1 MNEPQAL
8 IIGGGISGLSTA
20 WHLAQQ
26 GVNVEVWE
34 ADERPGGKIRSTH
47 DAGYLTERAAGMV
60 VNFRPEI
67 DRLITALGMD
77 EDKTSR
83 NDALNRYLMH
93 KGQLAAVPMKLP
105 AMARSPLWS
114 RRTKLRLLA
123 EILIPQG
130 GKENETVSA
139 FIERRLGSEI
149 LETAME
155 PFVAGTLASDPD
167 LAEARSV
174 LPRLT
179 ALEKRYG
186 SLTLGML
193 INGIFKRRRANNA
206 ESFSFQGGL
215 SDLVDSLSNS
225 AGVNIRYNMKVDNI
239 GRTADGWQVT
249 AGSQKRHTPQ
259 LILSTPAY
267 TAATLLQDSDQQ
279 LARLL
284 SGIDYSP
291 IGVLHFGLQE
301 TKISHPLDGTGFLVP
316 RREPLGFNGNLW
328 MSRLFPGRAP
338 TGHHLLTSYLGGHR
352 HRHQLQ
358 WSDER
363 IISETLS
370 NLAPLLGIR
379 GEPDY
384 IRLERHQ
391 RGLPMYHGEYQARVT
406 AIRSR
411 LTVAAPGLHLCANY
425 LEGVSIR
432 ERIFQGL
439 KTAGH
444 VHSVLKKSG
453 IVRIDAG
460 EVLHYA

>member
-1 MNEPQAL
+1 

-47 DAGYLTERAAGMV
+47 EAGYLTERAAGMV

-67 DRLITALGMD
+67 DRLITALEMD
-77 EDKTSR
+77 ENKTVR
-83 NDALNRYLMH
+83 NDTLNRYLVH

-114 RRTKLRLLA
+114 RHAKLRMLA

-130 GKENETVSA
+130 GKESETVSE
-139 FIERRLGSEI
+139 FIKRRLGAEI

-193 INGIFKRRRANNA
+193 INGVFKRRRANNP

-225 AGVNIRYNMKVDNI
+225 AGVNIRYGMKVDGI
-239 GRTADGWQVT
+239 GRTTDGWQVT
-249 AGSQKRHTPQ
+249 AGSQKCHTPQ

-267 TAATLLQDSDQQ
+267 TAATLLQDTDQP
-279 LARLL
+279 LAKLL
-284 SGIDYSP
+284 SDIDYSP

-301 TKISHPLDGTGFLVP
+301 TNISHPLDGTGFLVP
-316 RREPLGFNGNLW
+316 RREPLSFNGNLW

-338 TGHHLLTSYLGGHR
+338 AGHQLLTSYLGGHR
-352 HRHQLQ
+352 HRHQLE
-358 WSDER
+358 WSDEY
-363 IISETLS
+363 IVSETLS
-370 NLAPLLGIR
+370 SLAPLLGIR
-379 GEPDY
+379 GEPEY
-384 IRLERHQ
+384 VRLERHE
-391 RGLPMYHGEYQARVT
+391 RGLPMYHGDYQARVT
-406 AIRSR
+406 EIQSR
-411 LTVAAPGLHLCANY
+411 LAATAPGLHLCANY
-425 LEGVSIR
+425 LDGVSIR

-439 KTAGH
+439 KTADQVYGA
-444 VHSVLKKSG
+444 LKKSS
-453 IVRIDAG
+453 IVRADTG
-460 EVLHYA
+460 KVLHYA